1 MNNHSIL
8 LRAST
13 TCYGLLWYERPD
25 AHLFRTG
32 PVWGDCDQPSNH
44 AHAIMPGKRTS
55 KIPNYSSCDFR
66 KFVCKNCLYI
76 YSIYVYIYIYVY
88 VYIYIYSIYV
98 YIYICIYIYV
108 YIYIY
113 IYICVA
119 LSCFICKRPF
129 FALKKD
135 FREPHVYLSRG
146 CSYPLLCCWHTLK
159 QHANGNCM
167 SDPGDSQG

>member
-1 MNNHSIL
+1 MKNHSIL

-66 KFVCKNCLYI
+66 KFVCINCLYI
-76 YSIYVYIYIYVY
+76 YIV
-88 VYIYIYSIYV
+88 
-98 YIYICIYIYV
+98 YV

-113 IYICVA
+113 IYMYMCIYIIYIYIYIHSMGSGHQRLQRSA
-119 LSCFICKRPF
+119 LLFLQPVFWSLPI
-129 FALKKD
+129 
-135 FREPHVYLSRG
+135 
-146 CSYPLLCCWHTLK
+146 
-159 QHANGNCM
+159 
-167 SDPGDSQG
+167 QG

>member
-66 KFVCKNCLYI
+66 KFVCINCLYI
-76 YSIYVYIYIYVY
+76 YIYIVYVYIYICIC
-88 VYIYIYSIYV
+88 IYIYSIYV
-98 YIYICIYIYV
+98 YIYVYV
-108 YIYIY
+108 YIVYMYIY
-113 IYICVA
+113 TFIYICG
-119 LSCFICKRPF
+119 FIMLYLQTAILRF
-129 FALKKD
+129 KKG
-135 FREPHVYLSRG
+135 LSRTPRLSFAG
-146 CSYPLLCCWHTLK
+146 LQLSTFVLLTHTQTACK
-159 QHANGNCM
+159 W
-167 SDPGDSQG
+167 